1 MRNVGKEKIMAAVL
15 ILLAVVLSG
24 MGCSS
29 KPPAQWGK
37 VLKYGNGGSLF
48 YTSDVTEEEARRLRD
63 YFLKIKTFQDE
74 SPIVQLARKGDVYQ
88 VRMVT
93 YFSTPKEVIEQ
104 EQDPNLMGPVEA
116 AGLLADEISK
126 DVFNGAK
133 VEWHLCDDNLKTLRI
148 GSY

>member
-1 MRNVGKEKIMAAVL
+1 MRNVGKEKITAVVL
-15 ILLAVVLSG
+15 ILLTVVLLG

-63 YFLKIKTFQDE
+63 YLLKIKTFQDE
-74 SPIVQLARKGDVYQ
+74 PPIVQLARKGDVYQ
-88 VRMVT
+88 VRMVAD
-93 YFSTPKEVIEQ
+93 KEVIEK
-104 EQDPNLMGPVEA
+104 ELPPEVMGPVEA
-116 AGLLADEISK
+116 AGQLAEDISEE
-126 DVFNGAK
+126 VFNGAK
-133 VEWHLCDDNLKTLRI
+133 VEWHLCDDKLKTLRI

>member
-1 MRNVGKEKIMAAVL
+1 MRNIGKEKIAAAVL
-15 ILLAVVLSG
+15 ILLAVILSG

-48 YTSDVTEEEARRLRD
+48 YTSDVTEEEASRLRD

-74 SPIVQLARKGDVYQ
+74 PPIVQLAKKGDVYQ
-88 VRMVT
+88 VRVVVD
-93 YFSTPKEVIEQ
+93 KGVIEK
-104 EQDPNLMGPVEA
+104 ELPPEVMGTVEA
-116 AGLLADEISK
+116 AGLLAEEVSK
-126 DVFNGAK
+126 EVFNGAK
-133 VEWHLCDDNLKTLRI
+133 VEWHLCDDKLKTLRI

>member
-1 MRNVGKEKIMAAVL
+1 MRNVGKEKITAVVL
-15 ILLAVVLSG
+15 ILLTVVLLG

-48 YTSDVTEEEARRLRD
+48 YTSDVTEEDARRLRD

-74 SPIVQLARKGDVYQ
+74 PPIAQLARKGDVYQ
-88 VRMVT
+88 VRVVVD
-93 YFSTPKEVIEQ
+93 KGVIEK
-104 EQDPNLMGPVEA
+104 ELPPEVMGPVEA
-116 AGLLADEISK
+116 AGHLAEDISK
-126 DVFNGAK
+126 KVFNGAK
-133 VEWHLCDDNLKTLRI
+133 VEWHLCDDKLKTLRI

>member
-1 MRNVGKEKIMAAVL
+1 MRGVGKKRIAITVL
-15 ILLAVVLSG
+15 ILLAVVLLG

-63 YFLKIKTFQDE
+63 YLLKIKTFQNE
-74 SPIVQLARKGDVYQ
+74 PPIVQLARKGDVYQ
-88 VRMVT
+88 VRMVVD
-93 YFSTPKEVIEQ
+93 KEVIEQ
-104 EQDPNLMGPVEA
+104 KQDPELMGPAEA
-116 AGLLADEISK
+116 AGHLAEDVSK
-126 DVFNGAK
+126 KVFNGAK
-133 VEWHLCDDNLKTLRI
+133 VEWHLCDDKLKTLRI